1 MWSSVTL
8 LTLLLLS
15 IACGHGSAGESALA
29 RAREMDELSALWSF
43 YKYRYIQEGR
53 VVSHDEGGM
62 TTSEGQGY
70 AMLRAVWS
78 NDRATFDAVWRWTR
92 THLQTR
98 PDRLLAWKWKEHVLD
113 TNSATDADTDVAL
126 ALVLASRRFLSPE
139 YRDAALAMLDD
150 IWRLEIL
157 QAGDRF
163 LVTAGNWSS
172 AERYPTIHVAY
183 LAPYA
188 YQVFAGV
195 DPRHPWQRLVRSS
208 YQVLRELYVEK
219 RLVLPPEI
227 VWLDRRTGK
236 ILLEHP
242 ETRVRAAFGYDSV
255 PIFWR
260 VALDAAWFGRSE
272 GALRRQ
278 MLRPLAE
285 EWNRNRRLRDR
296 YDTTGKPLSELDGL
310 PHLASAHALALV
322 EDRDLAAEIR
332 RDRLDGLWEHALAG
346 EETPYY
352 LHNWLWFDRALELEA
367 VRHFDEVLGFL
378 RPFDWDGFSDRFP
391 WWLFGATLML
401 YPLARRWR
409 PCKVAFLAC
418 GFFLSIRYLAW
429 RALHTLNF
437 VEPLGPVISVSLL
450 LAEAYG
456 VSTVALLLLQVGL
469 SPGQR
474 RPAPPAF
481 APDGQLPAVDV
492 LVPIHSESLE
502 ILDRTLTAAAAMR
515 YPRMSLW
522 VCDDGHRE
530 EVARLAGE
538 HGAGYIPG
546 PRRHA
551 KAGNLNHA
559 LTMTSGELVAVF
571 DTDHVPVG
579 SFLERTVP
587 WFRDPSVGL
596 VQTPHHFH
604 NEDVFQRA
612 FRATSAVP
620 NEQDMFN
627 HAIQRGRDRWGGA
640 FFVGSGAVLRR
651 TAIDSVGGFQLL
663 SITEDIHTSQK
674 LHARGWRSVFV
685 DEDLAVGL
693 AAENLASHLVQR
705 RRWMLGCLQIFF
717 RDNPLLERGLRLRHR
732 LGYFASLWYFFFPLA
747 RLAFWATPLWFLL
760 FHLHPLLAEVSVLL
774 AYLVPFLV
782 VLPLMAAAILPGWPR
797 ALWGSAYES
806 AVFFPLSRSMLDLL
820 LPRKLGFK
828 VTPKGL
834 RSDRCSFDLGS
845 TRLTLLAAG
854 VGLVAI
860 AKGAFEFSYFAIEKD
875 AYFFNLGWAAYGLL
889 LVGAALLV
897 AWQRPQRRAEERVPR
912 ALPVVVEGGGTEL
925 LATTTDASPAGI
937 AVHLERHAPL
947 PADVVVRIG
956 KREPLRLQARVV
968 YSERAGRRLR
978 CGLAFTGVGVAE
990 RRSLTRLLFSD
1001 PAAWSAAH
1009 DGRARSNL
1017 KMALRFAGG
1026 VVSAFAPLR
1035 PRRRMHPRRR
1045 AFRWLRL
1052 VAPGRSAPALVTN
1065 ASPGGF
1071 GLLVLG
1077 REPPPKDPLPILDAG
1092 GRTQWVRVVRCRQ
1105 TAPLVWRVG
1114 LALMEPTGPA
1124 TARAYLAA

>member
-1 MWSSVTL
+1 MRPSAIS
-8 LTLLLLS
+8 LTVLLLA
-15 IACGHGSAGESALA
+15 IACGQRRSGDGALA
-29 RAREMDELSALWSF
+29 RAREMDEISALWSF
-43 YKYRYIQEGR
+43 YKYHYIQEGR
-53 VVSHDEGGM
+53 VVSHDEGGV

-78 NDRATFDAVWRWTR
+78 NDRPTFEAVWRWTR
-92 THLQTR
+92 AHLQTR
-98 PDRLLAWKWKEHVLD
+98 SDRLLSWKWKDRVLD
-113 TNSATDADTDVAL
+113 SNSAADADTDVAL
-126 ALVLASRRFLSPE
+126 ALVLAFRRFQIPE
-139 YRDAALAMLDD
+139 YRDAAMAMLDD

-163 LVTAGNWSS
+163 LVTAGDWASE
-172 AERYPTIHVAY
+172 ERYPTIHVAY

-195 DPRHPWQRLVRSS
+195 DPRHPWQRLVQSS
-208 YQVLRELYVEK
+208 YEVLRDLYLGK
-219 RLVLPPEI
+219 GLVLPPEI
-227 VWLDRRTGK
+227 VWIDRRTGK

-242 ETRVRAAFGYDSV
+242 ETRARAVFSYDSV

-260 VALDAAWFGRSE
+260 VALDAIWFGRSE
-272 GALRRQ
+272 GALRRR
-278 MLRPLAE
+278 MLQPLAD
-285 EWNRNRRLRDR
+285 EWNRSRRVRDR
-296 YDTTGKPLSELDGL
+296 YDTTGKPLSDLDGL
-310 PHLASAHALALV
+310 PHLAAAHALALV
-322 EDRDLAAEIR
+322 EDRDLAAEMR
-332 RDRLDGLWEHALAG
+332 RDRLDALWERALAG

-378 RPFDWDGFSDRFP
+378 RPFDWGGFSDRFP
-391 WWLFGATLML
+391 WWLFGATLAL
-401 YPLARRWR
+401 YPPARRWR
-409 PCKVAFLAC
+409 PWKVAFLAC

-437 VEPLGPVISVSLL
+437 VEPLGPVISVSLWL
-450 LAEAYG
+450 TEAYG
-456 VSTVALLLLQVGL
+456 LSTVAFLLLQVGL
-469 SPGQR
+469 SPHRR
-474 RPAPPAF
+474 RPAPPPITPGAR
-481 APDGQLPAVDV
+481 LPAVDV
-492 LVPIHSESLE
+492 LVPIYFESLE
-502 ILDRTLTAAAAMR
+502 ILDKTLTAVAAMR

-559 LTMTSGELVAVF
+559 LGKTSGELVAVF
-571 DTDHVPVG
+571 DTDHVPVE

-596 VQTPHHFH
+596 VQTPHHFY

-612 FRATSAVP
+612 FRAAGTVP

-627 HAIQRGRDRWGGA
+627 HAIQRGRDGWGGA
-640 FFVGSGAVLRR
+640 FFVGSGAVFRR
-651 TAIDSVGGFQLL
+651 AAIDSVGGFQLL

-674 LHARGWRSVFV
+674 LHAKGWHSVFV

-693 AAENLASHLVQR
+693 AAEDLASHLVQR

-717 RDNPLLERGLRLRHR
+717 RDNPLFERGLGLRHR

-747 RLAFWATPLWFLL
+747 RLVFWATPLWFLL

-782 VLPLMAAAILPGWPR
+782 VLPLMSSVVLPGWPR

-806 AVFFPLSRSMLDLL
+806 AVFFPLSRAMLDLV
-820 LPRKLGFK
+820 LPGKLGFK

-834 RSDRCSFDLGS
+834 RSDRRSFDLRS
-845 TRLTLLAAG
+845 TRLTLLAAA
-854 VGLVAI
+854 VGLVAV
-860 AKGAFEFSYFAIEKD
+860 AKGAFEFGYFAIEKD
-875 AYFFNLGWAAYGLL
+875 AYFFNLGWAAYSLL
-889 LVGAALLV
+889 LVAAALLV
-897 AWQRPQRRAEERVPR
+897 AWQRPQRRAEERIRR
-912 ALPVVVEGGGTEL
+912 ALPVVVESGGSEIL
-925 LATTTDASPAGI
+925 TTTADVSPGGL
-937 AVHLERHAPL
+937 AVLLERPLAL
-947 PADVVVRIG
+947 PADVVVRMG
-956 KREPLRLQARVV
+956 RREPLRLQARVV

-978 CGLAFTGVGVAE
+978 CGLAFTGVGIAE

-1001 PAAWSAAH
+1001 SAGWGAAH
-1009 DGRARSNL
+1009 DGRARTSL
-1017 KMALRFAGG
+1017 GMAFRFARGIAA
-1026 VVSAFAPLR
+1026 AFAPLQL
-1035 PRRRMHPRRR
+1035 RRRMHPRRR
-1045 AFRWLRL
+1045 VLRWYRL
-1052 VAPGRSAPALVTN
+1052 VGPGRSAPVLVTDV
-1065 ASPGGF
+1065 STGGL

-1077 REPPPKDPLPILDAG
+1077 REPSPRDPLPILDAG
-1092 GRTQWVRVVRCRQ
+1092 GRARWARVVRCRRA
-1105 TAPLVWRVG
+1105 APFVWRVG
-1114 LALMEPTGPA
+1114 LVLIEPPA
-1124 TARAYLAA
+1124 ATTARAYLAA